1 MRSGAQGSAGAAA
14 GASGR
19 LLQSTLYHVPLEEV
33 SPHNSGPLALPC
45 RMRRGFGF
53 GRAVGRGF
61 GLIEFTSMFR
71 VQKQRPGHSARLVP
85 LLTQSWSPR
94 QRASAAKHRAR

>member
-61 GLIEFTSMFR
+61 GLLSS
-71 VQKQRPGHSARLVP
+71 QKHVSCIRNRDQDTARPSSPKNPKLVAATARERGEASAR
-85 LLTQSWSPR
+85 
-94 QRASAAKHRAR
+94 